1 MKWKLLFRDIGVI
14 ESRSCPCR
22 LRMLSSAMD
31 SAENVLI
38 ELTLQNSDGSSVKIE
53 TEPGSTAQE
62 ILEHEALKLP
72 AGFCSR
78 LVTETAEALEPHSQI
93 WEPQARFWLN
103 ELRSK
108 LFKGGYIEDY
118 IGEFTGVI
126 KGDVRSLD

>member
-1 MKWKLLFRDIGVI
+1 MGGEI

-22 LRMLSSAMD
+22 LKMLSSAMD

-38 ELTLQNSDGSSVKIE
+38 ELTLRTSDA
-53 TEPGSTAQE
+53 EPGSTAQE

-108 LFKGGYIEDY
+108 LLKGDFI
-118 IGEFTGVI
+118 GVI